1 MAIAHPQT
9 RQFESF
15 VTNLS
20 YARKMV
26 RAGQALEVL
35 SPKGIDTADFYRAA
49 WVQSIAALEHWVQEE
64 VLRRVAEEAAK
75 DDPDMPRKL
84 REYPLPLHCVEQVQ
98 RGEATTAEVVAERV
112 RQDIARQTLQNPD
125 AIAKVMALVTDVKV
139 WREAA
144 KWVNRWSQYRTSY
157 DDKRLRGQYVLLLR
171 RRNQIAHDADL
182 IDGDLKQRRPISE
195 ADVTDALNWIERI
208 ALALAYALEGDAS
221 KRPAHPIPD
230 PALTENLEAQV
241 EIKQASNE

>member
-1 MAIAHPQT
+1 MTIAHPQT

-20 YARKMV
+20 YARQMV

-35 SPKGIDTADFYRAA
+35 SPKGIDTGDFYRAA
-49 WVQSIAALEHWVQEE
+49 WVQSTAALEHWVQEE
-64 VLRRVAEEAAK
+64 VLRRVAEESAK
-75 DDPDMPRKL
+75 DGPDMPKKL
-84 REYPLPLHCVEQVQ
+84 RDYPLPLHCVERVQ
-98 RGEATTAEVVAERV
+98 RGETTMAELVAERV

-139 WREAA
+139 WRDAA
-144 KWVNRWSQYRTSY
+144 KWVNRWNQYRTSY
-157 DDKRLRGQYVLLLR
+157 DEKRLRGQYILLLR

-182 IDGDLKQRRPISE
+182 IDGDLKQRRQIGE

-221 KRPAHPIPD
+221 KNSGRP
-230 PALTENLEAQV
+230 ES
-241 EIKQASNE
+241 ASA

>member
-1 MAIAHPQT
+1 MVIAHPQN

-20 YARKMV
+20 YARQMV

-35 SPKGIDTADFYRAA
+35 SPKGIDTGDFYRAA
-49 WVQSIAALEHWVQEE
+49 WVQAIAALEHWVQEE

-75 DDPDMPRKL
+75 DGPDMPRRL
-84 REYPLPLHCVEQVQ
+84 RDYPLPLHCVERAQ
-98 RGEATTAEVVAERV
+98 RGETTTAEVVAERV
-112 RQDIARQTLQNPD
+112 RQDIVRQTLQNPD

-144 KWVNRWSQYRTSY
+144 KWINRWSQYRTSY
-157 DDKRLRGQYVLLLR
+157 DEKRLRGQYILLLR

-195 ADVTDALNWIERI
+195 ADVADALNWIERI
-208 ALALAYALEGDAS
+208 ALALAYALEGEESKPSGHPAPHPAPAVAS
-221 KRPAHPIPD
+221 
-230 PALTENLEAQV
+230 EAQGGDQLH
-241 EIKQASNE
+241 ID

>member
-1 MAIAHPQT
+1 MVIAHPQT

-20 YARKMV
+20 YARQMV

-35 SPKGIDTADFYRAA
+35 SPKGIDTGDFYRAA

-84 REYPLPLHCVEQVQ
+84 RDYPLPLYCLERVQ
-98 RGEATTAEVVAERV
+98 RGESTTSEVVAERV

-157 DDKRLRGQYVLLLR
+157 DEKRLRGKYILLLR

-182 IDGDLKQRRPISE
+182 IDGDLKQRRPIGE

-208 ALALAYALEGDAS
+208 ALALAYALDGEAS
-221 KRPAHPIPD
+221 SPSGLPAPD
-230 PALTENLEAQV
+230 PTWVEASEATGGDQLR
-241 EIKQASNE
+241 QTD

>member
-15 VTNLS
+15 ITNLS
-20 YARKMV
+20 YARQMV
-26 RAGQALEVL
+26 HAGQVLEVL
-35 SPKGIDTADFYRAA
+35 SPKGIDTGDFYRAA

-64 VLRRVAEEAAK
+64 VLRRVVEEAAR
-75 DDPDMPRKL
+75 DSPDMPTKL
-84 REYPLPLHCVEQVQ
+84 RDYPLPLHSVERVQ
-98 RGEATTAEVVAERV
+98 RGETTTAEVVADRV

-157 DDKRLRGQYVLLLR
+157 DDKRLRGQYILLLR

-182 IDGDLKQRRPISE
+182 IDGDLKRRREIGE

-221 KRPAHPIPD
+221 KTSGHPASAGTSETLGGDQLHIG
-230 PALTENLEAQV
+230 
-241 EIKQASNE
+241 